1 MSLDYNSLLL
11 AVGFSAAC
19 LSLTL
24 FGIWLTSRSE
34 KFLLTWA
41 FSVLLVVGD
50 VFTYDAYIETPTRV
64 LGIGSFILLLLGMVA
79 YGIYFG
85 ASHSVQQIAADA
97 ARTAI
102 AGETTAERRTLVE
115 AFVAANAGTYPFV
128 DPNKLT
134 ADARDSVADP
144 NQFDVSVRYDARNL
158 PIWNLFPRLIMP
170 TTTISRRST
179 IRIGGI

>member
-1 MSLDYNSLLL
+1 MHMPL
-11 AVGFSAAC
+11 GPKAAPC
-19 LSLTL
+19 TR
-24 FGIWLTSRSE
+24 IH
-34 KFLLTWA
+34 
-41 FSVLLVVGD
+41 LLVVYPLEDFCSSPGQID
-50 VFTYDAYIETPTRV
+50 GMKNVFGSSREGQSFTADDDAATAVEFAMLAPIFV
-64 LGIGSFILLLLGMVA
+64 LLILGMVA

-158 PIWNLFPRLIMP
+158 PIWNLLAGLPMP
-170 TTTISRRST
+170 DVTISRTST
-179 IRIGGI
+179 IRMGGL